1 MKNNILDKLLL
12 KTYFITIKYFSYE
25 RFTALQIDF
34 NKRLC
39 LLFDFS
45 AKPTDKTHRKPP
57 KTMPPPFIK
66 RPKKNALKKPLINN
80 SVYSS
85 HLSYTSKK
93 VNL

>member
-12 KTYFITIKYFSYE
+12 KKYFIAIKYFSYE
-25 RFTALQIDF
+25 RFTVLQIDF
-34 NKRLC
+34 IKRLC

-66 RPKKNALKKPLINN
+66 RPQKRLDKTPNQ
-80 SVYSS
+80 
-85 HLSYTSKK
+85 
-93 VNL
+93 